1 MYFLKLASI
10 GLSITFLTFTVTASD
25 WPPNKQSDTYI
36 LRYDTI
42 HHPVRAKTSM
52 VVTQNKQASEVGR
65 DILARGG
72 NAVDAAVAT
81 GFALAVTLP
90 RAGNLGGGGFML
102 AHIQT
107 NKHLQTNPADK
118 TKHKPNSS
126 VMAIDFRGEAPA
138 LANQKFY
145 TRRGKTD
152 RIKTKT
158 GHTASTVPGTVAGLY
173 EAHRRWGILP
183 WADVLAPAITLA
195 DEGITVSHDLAWA
208 LNAKSIILSKNPE
221 ACAIYFSN
229 CSSFAEEGTLLKQPA
244 LANTLRL
251 IANGGADTFYK
262 GAIAKKIVEDMKNN
276 GGLIRLSDLAN
287 YKARVI
293 DAISTDYRSY
303 QIVSMPPPAGGLP
316 LLQTLNIMEHFPFRK
331 YGPGSAMATHVMAEA
346 MKRSYSYR
354 AKYLGDPRFQSVPV
368 QKILDKRLAAS
379 LAAEIDLTK
388 ATPVVEIT
396 PRLDIGF
403 PDSPN
408 TTHFSVIDKFGNA
421 VATTYTLSAS
431 FGSGVV
437 IENTGI
443 LMNNQINNYSY
454 NPDMNSDEYEKI
466 PNSLQPGKRP
476 KSTQSP
482 TLVFKNNDVFLVTG
496 TPGGKRIITTV
507 VQLISNL
514 VDHNLNIAEATIL
527 PRIHQDI
534 RRDELEHEPG
544 FNPDTLN
551 ILNDMGH
558 KLELGASMG
567 STQSIHIID
576 KEITGFADPRRPNA
590 KALPL

>member
-1 MYFLKLASI
+1 MC
-10 GLSITFLTFTVTASD
+10 TLT
-25 WPPNKQSDTYI
+25 
-36 LRYDTI
+36 
-42 HHPVRAKTSM
+42 
-52 VVTQNKQASEVGR
+52 G
-65 DILARGG
+65 
-72 NAVDAAVAT
+72 
-81 GFALAVTLP
+81 
-90 RAGNLGGGGFML
+90 
-102 AHIQT
+102 
-107 NKHLQTNPADK
+107 
-118 TKHKPNSS
+118 
-126 VMAIDFRGEAPA
+126 
-138 LANQKFY
+138 
-145 TRRGKTD
+145 
-152 RIKTKT
+152 
-158 GHTASTVPGTVAGLY
+158 
-173 EAHRRWGILP
+173 
-183 WADVLAPAITLA
+183 
-195 DEGITVSHDLAWA
+195 
-208 LNAKSIILSKNPE
+208 
-221 ACAIYFSN
+221 
-229 CSSFAEEGTLLKQPA
+229 
-244 LANTLRL
+244 
-251 IANGGADTFYK
+251 
-262 GAIAKKIVEDMKNN
+262 
-276 GGLIRLSDLAN
+276 
-287 YKARVI
+287 
-293 DAISTDYRSY
+293 
-303 QIVSMPPPAGGLP
+303 
-316 LLQTLNIMEHFPFRK
+316 
-331 YGPGSAMATHVMAEA
+331 EA

-368 QKILDKRLAAS
+368 KKILDKRLAAS

-454 NPDMNSDEYEKI
+454 NPEMNSNEYETI
-466 PNSLQPGKRP
+466 PHSLQPGKRP

-482 TLVFKNNDVFLVTG
+482 TLVFKNSDVFLVTG

-551 ILNDMGH
+551 MLNNMGH

-567 STQSIHIID
+567 STQSIHIIN